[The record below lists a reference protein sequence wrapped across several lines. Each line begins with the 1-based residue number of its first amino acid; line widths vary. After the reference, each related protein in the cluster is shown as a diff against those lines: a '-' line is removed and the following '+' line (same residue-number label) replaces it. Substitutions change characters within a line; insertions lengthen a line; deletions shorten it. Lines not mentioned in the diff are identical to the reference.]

1 MQRKPILLEGP
12 GDIPISARDTP
23 AFYHLLKEA
32 LLREL
37 GRQGLL
43 KEEELSQCMELLKE
57 SPRPPEKA
65 AYYGCL
71 FFFYINVPKAPGKPL
86 PPGRQERGLF
96 PRKVPSPP

>member
-32 LLREL
+32 LLREM

-57 SPRPPEKA
+57 SPRP
-65 AYYGCL
+65 
-71 FFFYINVPKAPGKPL
+71 
-86 PPGRQERGLF
+86 
-96 PRKVPSPP
+96 